1 MSDLV
6 LVFDDET
13 SEMQDWWDELRDHGF
28 RVVETSTT
36 SELVAGYHAA
46 QPDLI
51 VLDRMPG
58 RGNDYAW
65 QAPGA
70 TGELQETL
78 LLIHRDIRRSPHLRH
93 APIIVFTNYYDRSLA
108 ATLAAMDRRILML
121 GKDTVPSEFV
131 AKARQMVDRN
141 RYPKGAAASDHPDR
155 FAYHAWSDG
164 EPISV
169 RFVPCA
175 AKEHD
180 VFSCPGEWRFRDIF
194 AAYLDG
200 DAPQDLL
207 KCVIDHEGGRVVG
220 LLYLGG
226 PDADW
231 HRDVTFETAPDVR
244 HGADTRSLTGVGTA
258 MLARIV
264 AEHLWRENVVPDA
277 LMDGLVELPRD
288 VSITLF
294 KSAETSFLEAMGL
307 ASDPRNP
314 LQWWIDTEAARCLLR
329 RVFRCERP
337 DEA

>member
-13 SEMQDWWDELRDHGF
+13 SEMQDWWDELREQGF
-28 RVVETSTT
+28 RVAETTTT
-36 SELVAGYHAA
+36 SELVAGYHAS

-93 APIIVFTNYYDRSLA
+93 APIIVFTNYYDRTLA
-108 ATLAAMDRRILML
+108 GTLAAIDRRILML

-131 AKARQMVDRN
+131 EKARQMIERN
-141 RYPKGAAASDHPDR
+141 RYPKGDAAEDHPDR
-155 FAYHAWSDG
+155 LAYRVGTAEG
-164 EPISV
+164 PARV
-169 RFVPCA
+169 RFIPCG
-175 AKEHD
+175 AKEHE
-180 VFSCPGEWRFRDIF
+180 VFAGGAPWRFQDIF

-207 KCVIDHEGGRVVG
+207 KCVLDGEGGRVLG

-226 PDADW
+226 PDAQW
-231 HRDVTFETAPDVR
+231 HRDVTFETAPDLR
-244 HGADTRSLTGVGTA
+244 HGAERRSVTGVGMA

-264 AEHLWRENVVPDA
+264 AEHLWRENVAPDA
-277 LMDGLVELPRD
+277 LIDGLAELPRD

-294 KSAETSFLEAMGL
+294 KSVDPDFLEAMGL
-307 ASDPRNP
+307 VRDSRNSME
-314 LQWWIDTEAARCLLR
+314 WWVDTAAARALLG
-329 RVFRCERP
+329 RVLQSAP
-337 DEA
+337 VP

>member
-13 SEMQDWWDELRDHGF
+13 SEMQDWWEELRENGF
-28 RVVETSTT
+28 RVVETTTT

-93 APIIVFTNYYDRSLA
+93 APIIVFTNYFDRTLA

-131 AKARQMVDRN
+131 EKARHMVERN
-141 RYPKGAAASDHPDR
+141 RYPKGSAASDHPDR
-155 FAYHAWSDG
+155 LHYHARSG
-164 EPISV
+164 AGRVSL
-169 RFVPCA
+169 RFIPCTS
-175 AKEHD
+175 KEHE
-180 VFSCPGEWRFRDIF
+180 VFSGTREWLFHDIF

-200 DAPQDLL
+200 DTPQDLL
-207 KCVIDHEGGRVVG
+207 KCVVDGEGGRVAG

-226 PDADW
+226 PDSDW
-231 HRDVTFETAPDVR
+231 HRDVTFETAPDLR
-244 HGADTRSLTGVGTA
+244 HGAEDRAITGVGLA

-264 AEHLWRENVVPDA
+264 AEHLWRENVDPEA
-277 LMDGLVELPRD
+277 LVDGLVELPRD
-288 VSITLF
+288 MSITLF
-294 KSAETSFLEAMGL
+294 KSADPMFLEAMGL
-307 ASDPRNP
+307 VPDARNP
-314 LQWWIDTEAARCLLR
+314 MQWWIGTEVARDLLR
-329 RVFRCERP
+329 RVFGAS
-337 DEA
+337 DTA